1 MVPKIM
7 EPVKPF
13 MDNLQFA
20 YLANRCTEDAV
31 NTLLHETS
39 QHLDK
44 GLNYVRCLF
53 IDYSSAFNTMQP
65 HILLKRLQEYH
76 VSARLQ
82 LFILDFLTDRKQY
95 VKTSSETSAIITC
108 NTGGPQGC
116 VLSAFLFIIYTNDMS
131 SKDAS
136 VKIIKYA
143 DDTVVI
149 GMISENDE
157 TEYRDSIE
165 YVSNWCAENY
175 LDLNVTKTKEMITDF
190 RRKQNVKDPV
200 TINGSEVDVVKT
212 YKYLGVT
219 IQEDL
224 KWDSHID
231 NQLKKCNKR
240 MYHVRCLKKLNIDHK
255 IIVLFYNSVISSLL
269 TYAISSWYSA
279 CSDKLKNDVNK
290 PGKKVSKMLCPM
302 YKESVIVPKFV
313 YEKSVVP

>member
-1 MVPKIM
+1 
-7 EPVKPF
+7 
-13 MDNLQFA
+13 
-20 YLANRCTEDAV
+20 
-31 NTLLHETS
+31 
-39 QHLDK
+39 
-44 GLNYVRCLF
+44 
-53 IDYSSAFNTMQP
+53 
-65 HILLKRLQEYH
+65 
-76 VSARLQ
+76 
-82 LFILDFLTDRKQY
+82 
-95 VKTSSETSAIITC
+95 
-108 NTGGPQGC
+108 
-116 VLSAFLFIIYTNDMS
+116 MS

-175 LDLNVTKTKEMITDF
+175 LDLNVTKTKKIITDF

-302 YKESVIVPKFV
+302 YKESVIVPKCV
-313 YEKSVVP
+313 YEKKCCSLVSKILKDPTHPLFACYNLLPHGNRLNMPFCRTNRFHDTFVPSSIKLFNKSCV